1 MPKKAPVARD
11 NCGMAM
17 TIDLLGDRWAL
28 LILRAALYGVTR
40 FDDIRTDTGIP
51 KSVLSQ
57 RLADLVDKGVLMK
70 MPYQE
75 PGMRKRFSYEPTE
88 AGREFALPL
97 LAMMQWG
104 DKYIRGSKGPIT
116 LSDRGTGQ
124 DVSVELMRK
133 YGGNISVDKIRLRLS
148 SAGLER

>member
-1 MPKKAPVARD
+1 MRKKAPVSRD

-17 TIDLLGDRWAL
+17 TIDLLGDRWSL

-40 FDDIRTDTGIP
+40 FDDIRADTDIP

-57 RLADLVDKGVLMK
+57 RLADLVEKGVLMK

-75 PGMRKRFSYEPTE
+75 PGMRSRFSYEPTE
-88 AGREFALPL
+88 AGRAFAVPL

-104 DKYIRGSKGPIT
+104 DKYVRGGNGPISLT
-116 LSDRGTGQ
+116 DRGTGQ
-124 DVSVELMRK
+124 DVTVELMRK
-133 YGGNISVDKIRLRLS
+133 YGGNIGVDKIRLRLKAS
-148 SAGLER
+148 Q